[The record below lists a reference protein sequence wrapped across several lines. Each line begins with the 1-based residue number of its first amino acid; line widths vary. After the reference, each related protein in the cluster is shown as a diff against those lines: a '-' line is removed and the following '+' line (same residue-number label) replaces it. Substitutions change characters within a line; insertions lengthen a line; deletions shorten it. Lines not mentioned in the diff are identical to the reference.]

1 MIGSED
7 LNIVG
12 FRADGTSADIFIN
25 GTWAEGTI

>member
-12 FRADGTSADIFIN
+12 TKADGSQVQIFAN
-25 GTWAEGTI
+25 GNFVQDLF